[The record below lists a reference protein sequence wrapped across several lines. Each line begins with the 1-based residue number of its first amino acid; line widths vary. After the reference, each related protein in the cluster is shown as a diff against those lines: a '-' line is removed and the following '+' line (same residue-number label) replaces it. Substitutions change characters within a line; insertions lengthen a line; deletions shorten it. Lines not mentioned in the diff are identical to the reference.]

1 MVRVIIS
8 VLVVAILLPA
18 FLLGCN
24 NTDNAE
30 GENSMMPKAT
40 MPCDLC
46 PGLILGARLPVREYR
61 WCGPYPGWL
70 FRGHK

>member
-40 MPCDLC
+40 MPSIDALA
-46 PGLILGARLPVREYR
+46 PTETETATFALG
-61 WCGPYPGWL
+61 
-70 FRGHK
+70 